1 MEEIVYNF
9 RDSAAAG
16 DKARAMA
23 LCARLNALSPEDRAA
38 REAILHELFGAV
50 GERPAVMPEFRC
62 DVGKNIR
69 VGDDFLANFGV
80 TILDRAPVRIGSHVM
95 LGPGVLITTVNHP
108 LSAAARRSG
117 VGVARTV
124 TIGDDVW
131 IGGNATVLPGVTIGS
146 GAVIAAGAVVTRD
159 VPPNTLAAG
168 VPARIVRTLEGE

>member
-1 MEEIVYNF
+1 MDEIVYNF
-9 RDSAAAG
+9 RDSAAAE

-23 LCARLNALSPEDRAA
+23 LCARLNALPPEDMAA
-38 REAILHELFGAV
+38 RESVLRELFAAV
-50 GERPAVMPEFRC
+50 GERPAVMPEFHC

-80 TILDRAPVRIGSHVM
+80 TVLDRAPVHIGSHVM

-108 LSAAARRSG
+108 LSASARRSG
-117 VGVARTV
+117 VGIARPV

-131 IGGNATVLPGVTIGS
+131 IGGNATVLPGVTVGS

-168 VPARIVRTLEGE
+168 VPARIVRTLEE